1 MKHRRYGAFGFAVV
15 DLLASLAVTFLVLSL
30 TISDS
35 PATPT
40 PPGIPLGQL
49 TVQLTWDIKVDA
61 DVDLWM
67 TGPGETEPVGFM
79 NTHGKNLNL
88 AWDDLGRSGDNDSQ
102 NVEFGEAERAPPGQY
117 VMNAMLFTDRDGKLP
132 VHVKVV
138 ARYNGQTI
146 RAEGDL
152 MHHGDEITVMRFIID
167 AKGHIALTDNLFMP
181 LYRGAPQ

>member
-1 MKHRRYGAFGFAVV
+1 MRRRRRGLGWSVIDTLSTLTF
-15 DLLASLAVTFLVLSL
+15 LFLVLSL

-88 AWDDLGRSGDNDSQ
+88 AWDDLGRSGDDDSQ
-102 NVEFGEAERAPPGQY
+102 NVEFMEAERAPAGSY
-117 VMNAMLFTDRDGKLP
+117 IVNSMLFTDRDGKLP

-152 MHHGDEITVMRFIID
+152 MHHGDEITVMRFTID
-167 AKGHIALTDNLFMP
+167 AKGHIALTGNMFMP